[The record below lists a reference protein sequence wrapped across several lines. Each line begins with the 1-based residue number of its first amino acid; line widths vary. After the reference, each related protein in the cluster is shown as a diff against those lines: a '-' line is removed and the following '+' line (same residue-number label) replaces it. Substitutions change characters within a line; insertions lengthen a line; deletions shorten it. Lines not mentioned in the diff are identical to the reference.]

1 MIKRM
6 VIIGLIILIIGGALF
21 FGGLYTSDQ
30 IISHNSHTATSFYN
44 STSHEYI
51 SSNITI
57 KSGYEV
63 LVEGGPSNAG
73 LVNINRLSSVNST
86 NVNSST
92 MQPSEHFSNEKV
104 YVGLPSGTYVY
115 VMFNSSKPSVIYEYA
130 TLSAVETGGFMVI
143 AGVIAGIA
151 GLAIM
156 IVGTIRKPKKPIKDI
171 YDIDSLDDVK
181 NIK

>member
-1 MIKRM
+1 M
-6 VIIGLIILIIGGALF
+6 
-21 FGGLYTSDQ
+21 
-30 IISHNSHTATSFYN
+30 
-44 STSHEYI
+44 
-51 SSNITI
+51 
-57 KSGYEV
+57 
-63 LVEGGPSNAG
+63 EGGPSNAG